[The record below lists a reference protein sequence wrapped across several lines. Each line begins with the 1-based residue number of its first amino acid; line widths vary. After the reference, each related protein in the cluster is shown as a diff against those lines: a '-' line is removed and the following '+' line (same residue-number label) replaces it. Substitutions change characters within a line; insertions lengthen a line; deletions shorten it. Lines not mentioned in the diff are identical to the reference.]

1 MIHLEDHEYGSC
13 ITKRDQLNI
22 ITSVSSINIMQ
33 CVFMY
38 IVYAFA
44 DLRKTTVRCQP
55 GPTVLHINCRL
66 TVNKQDMTS
75 QKFPIHYLWWVILV
89 LRYYAQ
95 LLVYI
100 SHEQSN
106 LPMLVTTKAC
116 SNCKGSGQCEQTIW
130 TKVSLLVADGW

>member
-1 MIHLEDHEYGSC
+1 MQFTKQIANTAKLHKTEYIKILIHEQHMQLHYIMIHLEDHEYGSR

-75 QKFPIHYLWWVILV
+75 QKFPIHYL
-89 LRYYAQ
+89 
-95 LLVYI
+95 
-100 SHEQSN
+100 
-106 LPMLVTTKAC
+106 
-116 SNCKGSGQCEQTIW
+116 
-130 TKVSLLVADGW
+130 

>member
-38 IVYAFA
+38 IVCAFA

-75 QKFPIHYLWWVILV
+75 QKFPHT
-89 LRYYAQ
+89 
-95 LLVYI
+95 
-100 SHEQSN
+100 
-106 LPMLVTTKAC
+106 LPMM
-116 SNCKGSGQCEQTIW
+116 SNTCTEKLCTAA
-130 TKVSLLVADGW
+130 TVHFP

>member
-75 QKFPIHYLWWVILV
+75 QKFPIHYLWWVIISVSIFLTYSV
-89 LRYYAQ
+89 LC
-95 LLVYI
+95 
-100 SHEQSN
+100 N
-106 LPMLVTTKAC
+106 LTVLAICFV
-116 SNCKGSGQCEQTIW
+116 NCI
-130 TKVSLLVADGW
+130 SLLSSSAVHYQLVMQNLSATHAIDWY

>member
-13 ITKRDQLNI
+13 ITKHDQLNI

-38 IVYAFA
+38 IVYTFA

-55 GPTVLHINCRL
+55 GSTVLHINCRL

-75 QKFPIHYLWWVILV
+75 QKFPHTLPMMVM
-89 LRYYAQ
+89 RNYAQ
-95 LLVYI
+95 LLLYI

-116 SNCKGSGQCEQTIW
+116 RNCKGAGQCEQTIW